1 MADDAADEEE
11 AGGDSAELQVSRTLS
26 LKKTAVSSSY
36 CPGLVSLARSADA
49 PRARLRPA
57 GMCVGTQGTNLC
69 APPAP
74 CLALL

>member
-36 CPGLVSLARSADA
+36 CPGLVSLARSAYA
-49 PRARLRPA
+49 PRAQLVA